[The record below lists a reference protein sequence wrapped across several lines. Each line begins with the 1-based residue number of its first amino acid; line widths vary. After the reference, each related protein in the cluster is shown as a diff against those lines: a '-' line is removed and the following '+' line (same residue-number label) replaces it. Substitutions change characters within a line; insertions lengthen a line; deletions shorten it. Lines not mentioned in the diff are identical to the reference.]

1 MRVERFYE
9 AAARAGLLVN
19 AQIDGH
25 TVAVE
30 FRAPDETVLDGL
42 ALSADY
48 TMRFPASALPAL
60 AIGDTVSIAG
70 STHAGS
76 TYRVHDIRS
85 IGDGSERSA
94 SLTRI

>member
-19 AQIDGH
+19 AQIGGH

-60 AIGDTVSIAG
+60 AIGDSVSIADN
-70 STHAGS
+70 
-76 TYRVHDIRS
+76 TYRVRDIRS

-94 SLTRI
+94 LLSRI

>member
-9 AAARAGLLVN
+9 AAARAGLLVT
-19 AQIDGH
+19 AQIGGH

-70 STHAGS
+70 ST
-76 TYRVHDIRS
+76 YRVRDIRS

>member
-19 AQIDGH
+19 AQIGGH

-60 AIGDTVSIAG
+60 AIGDSVSIADN
-70 STHAGS
+70 
-76 TYRVHDIRS
+76 TYRVRDIRS
-85 IGDGSERSA
+85 IGDGSECSA
-94 SLTRI
+94 LLSRI